1 MNIYKHAVR
10 FAPKPRSSVFIC
22 GCGHSGTTLLAR
34 ILSTH
39 PSVFSLPYET
49 AAFVDSNGPKWKAV
63 ARLLA
68 GAALSLK
75 PVLVE
80 KTPSH
85 IHHTAAISRVLPRSS
100 FIVATR
106 DGRDTVAS
114 LGKRYK
120 DHQRAFD
127 RWVNDSRASRLRIA
141 AGSSILW
148 RYEDFIDS
156 PSQSLARLCDFIG
169 IAYSDELLD
178 YHKRPVTWGSRQST
192 PSAHSELRNRQVN
205 QPITDNR
212 GKWKDELPAD
222 IAARFGEGEARELM
236 SYFGYG

>member
-1 MNIYKHAVR
+1 MNFYKYAVR

-49 AAFVDSNGPKWKAV
+49 AAFVGPGPEWRTLAG
-63 ARLLA
+63 LLA
-68 GAALSLK
+68 GAALSRK

-85 IHHTAAISRVLPRSS
+85 IHHTASISRVIPRSR

-114 LGKRYK
+114 LGKRYN
-120 DHQRAFD
+120 DYQRAFD
-127 RWVNDSRASRLRIA
+127 RWVKDSTASKLRIA
-141 AGSSILW
+141 DGSSILW
-148 RYEDFIDS
+148 RYEDFIAS
-156 PSQSLARLCDFIG
+156 PSRSLGRLCDFIG
-169 IAYSDELLD
+169 IPYSDELLD
-178 YHKRPVTWGSRQST
+178 YHKTPVSWGPRNSS

-236 SYFGYG
+236 FYFGYD